1 MDDYDALNNLMH
13 EHMQSL
19 QDQFV
24 RAHRDTKT
32 ADCNRLAQEI
42 ALISIAQSLTTVSEI
57 LDKYIH
63 NDILDSND
71 REKDMQG

>member
-13 EHMQSL
+13 EHMQTL

-42 ALISIAQSLTTVSEI
+42 ALISIAQSLTNVSER
-57 LDKYIH
+57 LDKYIP

-71 REKDMQG
+71 REEDLQS

>member
-1 MDDYDALNNLMH
+1 MNDYDALNNLMH

-24 RAHRDTKT
+24 RAHRNTKT

-42 ALISIAQSLTTVSEI
+42 ALISIAQSLTNVSEK

-71 REKDMQG
+71 REEDLQS